1 MDADEGQDMSQV
13 SGETLGDRPVSRS
26 CAGCAGGSEQ
36 DCRKGKHPDGMCV
49 NVYFNFWSIPVWEP
63 EHKRLPNEMSYGVNS
78 DSNSER
84 IK

>member
-13 SGETLGDRPVSRS
+13 SGETLGDRHVSRS
-26 CAGCAGGSEQ
+26 CAGCAWGQMG
-36 DCRKGKHPDGMCV
+36 CV
-49 NVYFNFWSIPVWEP
+49 TVYFNFQSIPAGEP
-63 EHKRLPNEMSYGVNS
+63 EHKNLPHEMSYGVNS